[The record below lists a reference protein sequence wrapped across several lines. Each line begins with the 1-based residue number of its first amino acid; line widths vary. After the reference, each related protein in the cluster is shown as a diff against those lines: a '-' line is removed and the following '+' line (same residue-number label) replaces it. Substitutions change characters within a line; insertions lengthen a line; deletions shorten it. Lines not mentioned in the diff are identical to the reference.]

1 LIYRI
6 YIIFFEDYHLEGV
19 YFMTETVTH
28 TYNGTSDPAD
38 DVGKNIV
45 KFKSGGMHKKD
56 ADAFVLVD
64 KLEKQRCLSKDELVY
79 LVSSY
84 TSDLSEYLF
93 EKARNISKRYYGN
106 HVYIR
111 GLVEF
116 TNFCKNDCLYCGIRK
131 SNLSAS
137 RYRLTEDQI
146 FQACETGYEL
156 GFRTFVL
163 QGGEDPYF
171 SDDKIIYIVKNIKT
185 RYPDCAVTLSIGEKT
200 RESYQAYFD
209 AGADRYLLR
218 HETANQEHYS
228 MLHPAEMSLTNRK
241 RCLADLK
248 EIGYQVGSGFMVGSP
263 FQTAEYLAD
272 DMLFLYELQ
281 PHMVGIGPFVPHHST
296 QFANFSSGSA
306 ELTVFIIG
314 LLRLM
319 LPSALIPSTTAL
331 GTIDPRGRELG
342 ILAGANVVM
351 PNLSPVDVRN
361 KYLLYDNKI
370 CTGDEAAECRF
381 CMQRRIESI
390 GYEIAVTKGDFIP
403 MSS

>member
-1 LIYRI
+1 
-6 YIIFFEDYHLEGV
+6 
-19 YFMTETVTH
+19 
-28 TYNGTSDPAD
+28 
-38 DVGKNIV
+38 
-45 KFKSGGMHKKD
+45 MHKKD

-171 SDDKIIYIVKNIKT
+171 TDDKIIYIVKNIKT

-200 RESYQAYFD
+200 RENYQAYFN

-218 HETANQEHYS
+218 HETANPEHYS
-228 MLHPAEMSLTNRK
+228 MLHPADMSLTNRK

-281 PHMVGIGPFVPHHST
+281 PHMVGIGPFVQTHS
-296 QFANFSSGSA
+296 
-306 ELTVFIIG
+306 
-314 LLRLM
+314 
-319 LPSALIPSTTAL
+319 
-331 GTIDPRGRELG
+331 
-342 ILAGANVVM
+342 
-351 PNLSPVDVRN
+351 
-361 KYLLYDNKI
+361 
-370 CTGDEAAECRF
+370 
-381 CMQRRIESI
+381 
-390 GYEIAVTKGDFIP
+390 
-403 MSS
+403 